1 MEIALADERLILL
14 EERGTFEEIKQRA
27 ADKRTTAF
35 GGGIGGLLQRP
46 KNEEVNLVAFK
57 RRLEPMWH
65 VAGRSRYEYERT
77 RAYTVPTS
85 GPEVR
90 RVTITGTDYE
100 VKAGAPP
107 GSFGLPVLEH
117 CLEEYRREVFI
128 DGQTGQPV
136 ADGAQVIGGPQSEV
150 HDAAELSAN
159 DTVVI
164 PPEQRA
170 SFVVR
175 SVIQEIMRAV
185 QADKLIEESVVLEV
199 ADLYYRP
206 IWSFE
211 YKWLPKDKTGFIEI
225 DGVTGQIRQTN
236 QLLPQI
242 KGIMT
247 NKETWFDIGA
257 DTVELLVPGGG
268 IAMKVARA
276 VGERKS

>member
-1 MEIALADERLILL
+1 MEITLADERLILL

-27 ADKRTTAF
+27 ADKRTSAF
-35 GGGIGGLLQRP
+35 GGGLSGMLNRP

-65 VAGRSRYEYERT
+65 IKGHSRYEYERT
-77 RAYTVPTS
+77 RSYTVPTS
-85 GPEVR
+85 GPEVH

-107 GSFGLPVLEH
+107 SSFGLPVLEH
-117 CLEEYRREVFI
+117 CLEEYRREVFL

-136 ADGAQVIGGPQSEV
+136 ADGAQVITGPQSEV
-150 HDAAELSAN
+150 HDVAELSAN

-175 SVIQEIMRAV
+175 SVVQEIMKAV
-185 QADKLIEESVVLEV
+185 QADKLIDETLALET

-211 YKWLPKDKTGFIEI
+211 YKWLPRDKTGFIEI
-225 DGVTGQIRQTN
+225 DGVTGTVRQTN

-242 KGIMT
+242 KGMVM
-247 NKETWFDIGA
+247 NKDTWFDIGA

-276 VGERKS
+276 VTDKK

>member
-1 MEIALADERLILL
+1 MEITLADERLFLL
-14 EERGTFEEIKQRA
+14 EERATFDEIRQRA
-27 ADKRTTAF
+27 ADKRTGAF

-46 KNEEVNLVAFK
+46 KNEEVNLVNTK
-57 RRLEPMWH
+57 RRLEPFWH
-65 VAGRSRYEYERT
+65 IAGRSRYEYERNRT
-77 RAYTVPTS
+77 YNVPAS
-85 GPEVR
+85 GAEVR
-90 RVTITGTDYE
+90 RVTVLGSEYDITT
-100 VKAGAPP
+100 GALA
-107 GSFGLPVLEH
+107 FQLPVLEH
-117 CLEEYRREVFI
+117 CLEEYRREVFL
-128 DGQTGQPV
+128 DAQTGQPV
-136 ADGAQVIGGPQSEV
+136 ADAAQLITGPRSEV
-150 HDAAELSAN
+150 HDLATLSAN
-159 DTVVI
+159 ETVVI

-175 SVIQEIMRAV
+175 TVMQEITKAV
-185 QADKLIEESVVLEV
+185 QADRMIEETLVLET

-211 YKWLPKDKTGFIEI
+211 YKWVPRDRTGFIEI

-242 KGIMT
+242 KGMVM

-276 VGERKS
+276 VAERK

>member
-1 MEIALADERLILL
+1 MEITLAEERLFLL
-14 EERGTFEEIKQRA
+14 EERATFDEIRQRA
-27 ADKRTTAF
+27 ADKRTGAF

-46 KNEEVNLVAFK
+46 KNEEVSLVASK

-65 VAGRSRYEYERT
+65 ISGRSRYEYERT
-77 RAYTVPTS
+77 RNYSVPVT

-90 RVTITGTDYE
+90 RVTVTGADYD
-100 VKAGAPP
+100 VSPSGAAKTF
-107 GSFGLPVLEH
+107 SLSVLEQ
-117 CLEEYRREVFI
+117 CLEEYRREVFL

-136 ADGAQVIGGPQSEV
+136 ADGAHVITGPRSEV
-150 HDAAELSAN
+150 TDVAALSAN
-159 DTVVI
+159 ETVVI

-175 SVIQEIMRAV
+175 SVIQEIMKAV
-185 QADKLIEESVVLEV
+185 QADKLLEETLVLEA

-206 IWSFE
+206 VWSFE
-211 YKWLPKDKTGFIEI
+211 FKWVPRDKTGFIEI
-225 DGVTGQIRQTN
+225 DGVTGQMRQTN

-242 KGIMT
+242 KGMVT
-247 NKETWFDIGA
+247 NKEVWFDIGA

-276 VGERKS
+276 VADRK

>member
-1 MEIALADERLILL
+1 MEITLADERLFLL
-14 EERGTFEEIKQRA
+14 EERITLDEIKQRA
-27 ADKRTTAF
+27 ADKRTSAF

-46 KNEEVNLVAFK
+46 KNEEVNLVASK
-57 RRLEPMWH
+57 RRLEPFWH
-65 VAGRSRYEYERT
+65 IVGHSRYEYERT
-77 RAYTVPTS
+77 RQYNVPAS

-90 RVTITGTDYE
+90 RVTVLGTEYDITG
-100 VKAGAPP
+100 GALA
-107 GSFGLPVLEH
+107 FQMPVLEH
-117 CLEEYRREVFI
+117 CLEEFRREVFLE
-128 DGQTGQPV
+128 GLSGQPV
-136 ADGAQVIGGPQSEV
+136 ADGSQVVTGPRTEV
-150 HDAAELSAN
+150 HDVAELSAN
-159 DTVVI
+159 DTVVV

-175 SVIQEIMRAV
+175 SVVQELMRPI
-185 QADKLIEESVVLEV
+185 QADRLLQEELILEA

-225 DGVTGQIRQTN
+225 DGLTGNVRQTN

-242 KGIMT
+242 KGMMT

-276 VGERKS
+276 VADRK

>member
-1 MEIALADERLILL
+1 MEIALADERLFLL
-14 EERGTFEEIKQRA
+14 EEQMTFDEIRQRA

-35 GGGIGGLLQRP
+35 SGGIGGLLQRP
-46 KNEEVNLVAFK
+46 KNEEVNLVASK
-57 RRLEPMWH
+57 RRLEPFWH
-65 VAGRSRYEYERT
+65 IVGHSRYEYERT
-77 RAYTVPTS
+77 RQYSVPAS

-90 RVTITGTDYE
+90 KVTVLGTDYDI
-100 VKAGAPP
+100 ANGAPA
-107 GSFGLPVLEH
+107 FQMPVLEH
-117 CLEEYRREVFI
+117 CLEEFRREIFV
-128 DGQTGQPV
+128 DGMTGQPV
-136 ADGAQVIGGPQSEV
+136 ADGAQVIGGRRSEV
-150 HDAAELSAN
+150 HDVAELSAN

-175 SVIQEIMRAV
+175 GVVQELMKPI
-185 QADKLIEESVVLEV
+185 QADRLLQEELILET

-211 YKWLPKDKTGFIEI
+211 YKWAPKDKTGFIEI

-242 KGIMT
+242 KGMVT
-247 NKETWFDIGA
+247 NKEVWFDIGA

-276 VGERKS
+276 VTDRK

>member
-1 MEIALADERLILL
+1 MEITLADERLFLL
-14 EERGTFEEIKQRA
+14 EERLTFDEIRQRA
-27 ADKRTTAF
+27 ADKRTAAF

-46 KNEEVNLVAFK
+46 KNEEVNLVASK
-57 RRLEPMWH
+57 RRLEPFWH
-65 VAGRSRYEYERT
+65 IAGQSRYEYERT
-77 RAYTVPTS
+77 RQYSVPAS

-90 RVTITGTDYE
+90 RVTVLGNEYDI
-100 VKAGAPP
+100 AGGALA
-107 GSFGLPVLEH
+107 FQLPVLEH
-117 CLEEYRREVFI
+117 CLEEFRREVFL
-128 DGQTGQPV
+128 DGQSGQPV
-136 ADGAQVIGGPQSEV
+136 ADGAQLIGGARSEI
-150 HDAAELSAN
+150 HDVAALSEN
-159 DTVVI
+159 ETVVI

-175 SVIQEIMRAV
+175 SVIQEVMKPI
-185 QADKLIEESVVLEV
+185 QADRLIEEMVVLEV

-225 DGVTGQIRQTN
+225 DGVSGQVRQTN

-242 KGIMT
+242 KGMMT

-276 VGERKS
+276 VADRK

>member
-1 MEIALADERLILL
+1 
-14 EERGTFEEIKQRA
+14 
-27 ADKRTTAF
+27 
-35 GGGIGGLLQRP
+35 
-46 KNEEVNLVAFK
+46 
-57 RRLEPMWH
+57 
-65 VAGRSRYEYERT
+65 
-77 RAYTVPTS
+77 VPTT

-90 RVTITGTDYE
+90 QVTVNGADYE

-117 CLEEYRREVFI
+117 CLEEYRREVFL

-136 ADGAQVIGGPQSEV
+136 ADGAQVISGPRSEV
-150 HDAAELSAN
+150 GDVAVLSAN
-159 DTVVI
+159 ETVVI

-175 SVIQEIMRAV
+175 SVIQEIMKPI
-185 QADKLIEESVVLEV
+185 QADKLIEETLVLEV
-199 ADLYYRP
+199 VDLFYRP

-211 YKWLPKDKTGFIEI
+211 YKWVPRDKTGFIEL

-242 KGIMT
+242 KGMV
-247 NKETWFDIGA
+247 NKETLFDIGA

-276 VGERKS
+276 VADRK